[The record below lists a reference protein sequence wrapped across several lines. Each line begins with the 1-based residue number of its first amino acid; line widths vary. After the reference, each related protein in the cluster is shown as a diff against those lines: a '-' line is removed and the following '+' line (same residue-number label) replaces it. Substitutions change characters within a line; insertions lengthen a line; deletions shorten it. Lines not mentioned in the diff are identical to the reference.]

1 MGREHTDGQGC
12 RAAVVAFVSER
23 LEVVGQLGT

>member
-1 MGREHTDGQGC
+1 MGREHMEGQGC
-12 RAAVVAFVSER
+12 RAVEVAFVSER